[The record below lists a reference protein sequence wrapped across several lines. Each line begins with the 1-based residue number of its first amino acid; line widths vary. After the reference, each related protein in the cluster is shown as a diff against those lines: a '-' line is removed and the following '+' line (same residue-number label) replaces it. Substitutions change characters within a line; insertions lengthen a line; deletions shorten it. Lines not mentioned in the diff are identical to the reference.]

1 MSVPMCP
8 RAMER
13 DESKARIGRAEVAPR
28 EAAMRRAGPAARVE
42 KCMFL
47 RKLERF
53 FLTGRETE
61 FKTALVPL

>member
-1 MSVPMCP
+1 MSGPMGP

-13 DESKARIGRAEVAPR
+13 DESKAKIGRAEVAPH

-42 KCMFL
+42 KCVFL
-47 RKLERF
+47 RKLESF

-61 FKTALVPL
+61 FKTAVVPL